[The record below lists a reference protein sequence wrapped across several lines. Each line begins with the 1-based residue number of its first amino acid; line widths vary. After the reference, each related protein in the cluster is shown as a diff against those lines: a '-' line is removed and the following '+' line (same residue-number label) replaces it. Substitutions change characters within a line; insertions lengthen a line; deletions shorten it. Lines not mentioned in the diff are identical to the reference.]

1 MIRYTKSKIKARS
14 GFTLIELLV
23 VIAIIG
29 ILAGI
34 LIPGV
39 QAVRERAARTT
50 SASNM
55 RQIFNAHEVFRTEGG
70 RTRAVNAGTSWD
82 FDNARNA
89 ADSLTDF
96 AAVLAR
102 NAGLEDAAL
111 FFIPTAADVASNLD
125 VVPRFILRG
134 NTKDPQFIAAEDEI
148 SYEFAAVSPNAR
160 STTPLGWTKGV
171 DYTGDGEWTDDPFE
185 SPWEDKGG
193 HIVFMGGNVE
203 WFERIPQDADNA
215 IMRDSDNQPTGN
227 FREAAGVTAVID
239 QGGVTMAN

>member
-1 MIRYTKSKIKARS
+1 MIRYTKSKAKARS

-55 RQIFNAHEVFRTEGG
+55 RQIFNSHEVFRTEGG
-70 RTRAVNAGTSWD
+70 RTRAINAGTAWNYD
-82 FDNARNA
+82 TARNA
-89 ADSLTDF
+89 ANSLTDF

-111 FFIPTAADVASNLD
+111 FYIGTAGDVASNLD
-125 VVPRFILRG
+125 VIPRFILRG
-134 NTKDPQFIAAEDEI
+134 EDKDPQFVAAEAEI
-148 SYEFAAVSPNAR
+148 SYEVAAVSPNAR
-160 STTPLGWTKGV
+160 STTPLAWTKGV
-171 DYTGDGEWTDDPFE
+171 EASSGEWVPDAFE
-185 SPWEDKGG
+185 SPWEDAGG

-203 WFERIPQDADNA
+203 WFERIPQDAENA
-215 IMRDSDNQPTGN
+215 VMRDSNNQPTGD
-227 FREAAGVTAVID
+227 FREAAGVTAIITAD
-239 QGGVTMAN
+239 GVETAN